1 MADGDKIKQVFWN
14 IAENAVRAMR
24 EGGVLRVSIERMGD
38 DWQVSFADTGTGMTP
53 QQTEKIF
60 EPFQSNFEG
69 GTGLGLAVVYQ
80 IVQAH
85 EGKVWARSKPGQGTT
100 FVLRLRRLDA
110 ERSVAVGSSRPWRR
124 SKPSQSH
131 SSGDSL
137 QRPPGQGGRVA
148 NILVCDDERSICE
161 MLDIALRREGHRVET
176 VNSGQAAKNKID
188 GNLYDL
194 IITDIKMPNIDG
206 IEVLKHAHRVS
217 PDSPVILITAV
228 DDYEAAVEAVKAGG
242 ASDYIRKSPGLVDEI
257 KLAIN
262 RVLEKLSLSKQNFA
276 LRRDNAAHNSL
287 DNIIGSS
294 AAMEK
299 LKQTLRTVA
308 STAST
313 VLIHGE
319 SGTGKEL
326 VARAVHICSPRAGE
340 PFVSVN
346 CGAFPETLLESELF
360 GYLKGA
366 FTGANQNKRG
376 LFEVAG
382 GGTIFLDEISEMT
395 LAMQVKLLRVLQER
409 TVRPVGGTSEI
420 PIDVRVIAATNRDLD
435 KAVAENLFREDLY
448 YRLNV
453 IPIRVPNLRERR
465 EDIPL
470 LANHFQKKYAA
481 AAGRSI
487 LRVNK
492 ESLEALC
499 GYEWPGN
506 VRQLENTVERAVALE
521 TTEELHVELP
531 AERPKARAAAAGVG
545 ISGNMGEVAA
555 GRGAAARGRHGNLR
569 CRHRAHASA
578 DFAGA
583 LKRRADEGRRSAG
596 NFLPVV
602 PAFDEEVR
610 AVAASSEPRV
620 PS

>member
-1 MADGDKIKQVFWN
+1 M
-14 IAENAVRAMR
+14 
-24 EGGVLRVSIERMGD
+24 
-38 DWQVSFADTGTGMTP
+38 
-53 QQTEKIF
+53 
-60 EPFQSNFEG
+60 
-69 GTGLGLAVVYQ
+69 
-80 IVQAH
+80 
-85 EGKVWARSKPGQGTT
+85 
-100 FVLRLRRLDA
+100 
-110 ERSVAVGSSRPWRR
+110 
-124 SKPSQSH
+124 
-131 SSGDSL
+131 
-137 QRPPGQGGRVA
+137 A

-161 MLDIALRREGHRVET
+161 MLDIALRRDGHRVET
-176 VNSGQAAKNKID
+176 AHSGQAAKNKID
-188 GNLYDL
+188 GALYDV
-194 IITDIKMPNIDG
+194 IVTDIKMPNIDG
-206 IEVLKHAHRVS
+206 IEVLRHAHRIS
-217 PDSPVILITAV
+217 PDSAVILITAV

-242 ASDYIRKSPGLVDEI
+242 ATNYIRKSPGLVDEI

-262 RVLEKLSLSKQNFA
+262 RALEKLVLSTQNFA
-276 LRRDNAAHNSL
+276 LRRDAATRNSL

-299 LKQTLRTVA
+299 LKQTVRTVA

-326 VARAVHICSPRAGE
+326 VARALHVCSPRATE

-395 LAMQVKLLRVLQER
+395 PTMQVKLLRVLQER
-409 TVRPVGGTSEI
+409 TVRPVGSTSEI
-420 PIDVRVIAATNRDLD
+420 SIDVRVIAATNRDLD

-453 IPIRVPNLRERR
+453 IPILVPPLRERP

-470 LANHFQKKYAA
+470 LANHFLKKYAS

-487 LRVNK
+487 LRVHK
-492 ESLEALC
+492 ESINSLC

-521 TTEELHVELP
+521 TADELHVELP
-531 AERPKARAAAAGVG
+531 VERPKARAAAAAAGQPGLTEKGSDSILPEGVG
-545 ISGNMGEVAA
+545 METYVAGIERSLLQNALNQSNGVQTKAADLLSISY
-555 GRGAAARGRHGNLR
+555 RSFRHLMKKYE
-569 CRHRAHASA
+569 
-578 DFAGA
+578 
-583 LKRRADEGRRSAG
+583 L
-596 NFLPVV
+596 
-602 PAFDEEVR
+602 
-610 AVAASSEPRV
+610 
-620 PS
+620 